1 MYRLYKEEGLTLK
14 KRPARR
20 KRSATL
26 ARLEKVRATRP
37 NQVWSLDFVSD
48 QLADG
53 RRLTL
58 ATGDL
63 RSSGK
68 KRASAMPDT
77 PSEFV
82 PFPVN
87 LTMLD
92 HIMLPK
98 VGN

>member
-1 MYRLYKEEGLTLK
+1 MAAHESPHTAKLYDRTGDEITLDEVANCYLT
-14 KRPARR
+14 AN
-20 KRSATL
+20 S
-26 ARLEKVRATRP
+26 
-37 NQVWSLDFVSD
+37 
-48 QLADG
+48 ADG

-92 HIMLPK
+92 HIMLPE
-98 VGN
+98 VGKLRR